1 MTSEYQPLGGD
12 KESGGT
18 PSEAPSTLQQ
28 ITGKLTKAWASA
40 NDEKR
45 SWGEFFAFSKMGVP
59 TLAEVETWGWDNLKA
74 FKGNFLLIF
83 YVVWLIFNVINPVG
97 LLFMVLFLFLSVYL
111 VSSPSKCC
119 TLIASPADLVEGPA
133 MHDSRDLKLH
143 YVSFGSTRSQRP
155 GGVRKQGLD
164 GVLRPVLFF
173 ESHYCCSVHQPF
185 SVLKV
190 IFLQA
195 SL

>member
-111 VSSPSKCC
+111 VSSPSPSGLAVFASKVLTVFCV
-119 TLIASPADLVEGPA
+119 LYFSSKAIIAAAFISLLV
-133 MHDSRDLKLH
+133 S
-143 YVSFGSTRSQRP
+143 
-155 GGVRKQGLD
+155 
-164 GVLRPVLFF
+164 LRLFF
-173 ESHYCCSVHQPF
+173 FKPVSDF
-185 SVLKV
+185 
-190 IFLQA
+190 
-195 SL
+195 